1 MSPDLPARPNFSAID
16 AAAPRSADR
25 RTKVLAMIGNL
36 VFTWSNNE
44 SMFIYI
50 LMLLLQTDQT
60 SAAIVFSTLNTTRAR
75 LDLVQRLARVKITDP
90 SVMSKLEDV
99 IERFNQC
106 TRVRNEFNH
115 CMYSVNESG
124 EITHTHAMK
133 LQDVRGRLRF
143 GEVKKMDDR
152 RLDEMSEIVRDLKD
166 LNRDIWDFLP
176 LLKQHC
182 ESARGPDADRQV

>member
-1 MSPDLPARPNFSAID
+1 MSPDLPARPDFAAID

-36 VFTWSNNE
+36 VFAWSNNE

-90 SVMSKLEDV
+90 SVMSKLEGV

-152 RLDEMSEIVRDLKD
+152 RLDEMSDIVRDLKD

-176 LLKQHC
+176 LLKQHL
-182 ESARGPDADRQV
+182 ARVHPQGNLDP